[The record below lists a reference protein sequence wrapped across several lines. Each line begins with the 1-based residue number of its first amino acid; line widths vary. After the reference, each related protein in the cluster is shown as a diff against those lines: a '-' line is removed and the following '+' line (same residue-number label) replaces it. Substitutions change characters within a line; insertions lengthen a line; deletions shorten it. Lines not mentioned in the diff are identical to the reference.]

1 MQNTKRR
8 SLVAK
13 KRKKGKR
20 ESFVLSWRDGPLTKR
35 KEKRG
40 KRKDAFASS
49 SSTKKDKKV
58 CPPPPSSLASTS
70 SSSSSSTF
78 YSSPVYYSPRSSL
91 AFEASSRSLSSL
103 SFTYRARVFLFSLSL
118 AEKKKKTS
126 SGRRETK
133 LKMKRRRSSMHTRSS
148 FSARVVVRLYV
159 SKQGKKNEK
168 NIYPSEIQGRLSLS
182 SLSASF
188 LFLLRVGV
196 VWVSFSMAKEM
207 K

>member
-1 MQNTKRR
+1 MSELAYFRKILRKRERETECKTQNAA
-8 SLVAK
+8 LVAK

-118 AEKKKKTS
+118 AEKKKKPS

-133 LKMKRRRSSMHTRSS
+133 LEMKRRRSSRDAHTL
-148 FSARVVVRLYV
+148 F
-159 SKQGKKNEK
+159 
-168 NIYPSEIQGRLSLS
+168 
-182 SLSASF
+182 F
-188 LFLLRVGV
+188 LCPRGG
-196 VWVSFSMAKEM
+196 ATICIKTREEE
-207 K
+207 